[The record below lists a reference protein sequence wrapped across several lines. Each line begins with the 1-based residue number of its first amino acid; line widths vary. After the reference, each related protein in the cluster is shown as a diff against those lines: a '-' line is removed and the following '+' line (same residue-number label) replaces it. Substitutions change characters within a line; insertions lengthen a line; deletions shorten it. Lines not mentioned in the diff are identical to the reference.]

1 MSTRSNAGSWL
12 RGTAI
17 RKGTAT
23 PTTRSHTPQTQSNTS
38 IVFSG
43 GVKDASGRTSEFFV
57 RSQPPFTNISTNC
70 NLVYGRPVSRMQIR
84 QILESKT
91 TAARQFLLPQDV
103 RYAFICLV
111 FFTLTTQRDKV

>member
-1 MSTRSNAGSWL
+1 MSNRSWL

-17 RKGTAT
+17 RKGTTT
-23 PTTRSHTPQTQSNTS
+23 PTTRSHTPQTQSNTA

-57 RSQPPFTNISTNC
+57 RVYPHLSIMSTDC
-70 NLVYGRPVSRMQIR
+70 KLVYGRPVSRMQIR

-91 TAARQFLLPQDV
+91 TAARQLLLPQDV
-103 RYAFICLV
+103 SYTSSYIP
-111 FFTLTTQRDKV
+111 FTFPTQRNKV